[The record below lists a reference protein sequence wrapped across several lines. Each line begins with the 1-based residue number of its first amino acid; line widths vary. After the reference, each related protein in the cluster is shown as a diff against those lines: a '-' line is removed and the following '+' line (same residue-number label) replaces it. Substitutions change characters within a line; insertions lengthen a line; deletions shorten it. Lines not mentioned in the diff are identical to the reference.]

1 MTDAERRREAGRRA
15 TSARLAIL
23 DVVRAGNGPRTGEMA
38 RTARD
43 RAGCEPHISGRHH
56 RLVCRRCGTVANV
69 DCPAG
74 HSPCLEPVTSAGYTI
89 DEAQVTFWGLCARC
103 REPGQPGASPAAGPP
118 G

>member
-1 MTDAERRREAGRRA
+1 MTDAGRLRAAGPRA

-23 DVVRAGNGPRTGEMA
+23 E
-38 RTARD
+38 
-43 RAGCEPHISGRHH
+43 RHH
-56 RLVCRRCGTVANV
+56 HLVCRRCGAVADV

-103 REPGQPGASPAAGPP
+103 REPQSPRG
-118 G
+118 